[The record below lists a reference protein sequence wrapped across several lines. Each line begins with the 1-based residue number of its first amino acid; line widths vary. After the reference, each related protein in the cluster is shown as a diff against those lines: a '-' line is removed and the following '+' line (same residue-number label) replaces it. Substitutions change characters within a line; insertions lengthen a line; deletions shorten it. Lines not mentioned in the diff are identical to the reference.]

1 MRWLLSD
8 ANAEQFP
15 SNGTCCSR
23 EVAVR
28 CFSAEANVMSLGRG
42 NRARYSIVVSKQWE
56 LVTSVKRRL
65 KTLKNVFLTF
75 LRGGPRKSVFCMLCV
90 RCSEKTFFNVF
101 QRV

>member
-65 KTLKNVFLTF
+65 KTLKKCFFDISSRRSEKIRFLHSVRTVQRKNVF
-75 LRGGPRKSVFCMLCV
+75 
-90 RCSEKTFFNVF
+90 
-101 QRV
+101 